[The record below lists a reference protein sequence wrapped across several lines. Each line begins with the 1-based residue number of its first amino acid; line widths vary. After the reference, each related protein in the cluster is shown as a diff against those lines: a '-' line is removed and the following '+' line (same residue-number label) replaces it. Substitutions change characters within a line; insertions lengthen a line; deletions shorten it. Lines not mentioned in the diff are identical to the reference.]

1 MRSHRQDTPISHFPT
16 ALAGARPP
24 FTVGLV
30 TRAWL
35 LANAAVSLHL
45 EATMT
50 REHELYA
57 DTAQAREVDRQMA
70 LFGDMHWADH
80 LTSKQTRA
88 NNEAWNT
95 MIRERDERQR
105 ATSRRVIA
113 SALDKMEAMCGT
125 GAARRT
131 A

>member
-1 MRSHRQDTPISHFPT
+1 M
-16 ALAGARPP
+16 A
-24 FTVGLV
+24 
-30 TRAWL
+30 
-35 LANAAVSLHL
+35 
-45 EATMT
+45 

-57 DTAQAREVDRQMA
+57 DSAQAREVDRQYL
-70 LFGDMHWADH
+70 LFGDTSWVDH
-80 LTSKQTRA
+80 LTSKQARA

-105 ATSRRVIA
+105 VESRRVI
-113 SALDKMEAMCGT
+113 SAALEKMEAICGS

>member
-1 MRSHRQDTPISHFPT
+1 M
-16 ALAGARPP
+16 A
-24 FTVGLV
+24 
-30 TRAWL
+30 
-35 LANAAVSLHL
+35 
-45 EATMT
+45 

-70 LFGDMHWADH
+70 LFGDTHWADH
-80 LTSKQTRA
+80 LTSKQARA

>member
-1 MRSHRQDTPISHFPT
+1 M
-16 ALAGARPP
+16 A
-24 FTVGLV
+24 
-30 TRAWL
+30 
-35 LANAAVSLHL
+35 
-45 EATMT
+45 

-57 DTAQAREVDRQMA
+57 DSAQAREADRQLG
-70 LFGDMHWADH
+70 LFGDTHWADH
-80 LTSKQTRA
+80 LTSKQARA

-105 ATSRRVIA
+105 VESRRVIA
-113 SALDKMEAMCGT
+113 SALDKMEAMCGS

>member
-1 MRSHRQDTPISHFPT
+1 M
-16 ALAGARPP
+16 A
-24 FTVGLV
+24 
-30 TRAWL
+30 
-35 LANAAVSLHL
+35 
-45 EATMT
+45 

-57 DTAQAREVDRQMA
+57 DSAQAREVDRQYQ
-70 LFGDMHWADH
+70 LFGDSSWVDH
-80 LTSKQTRA
+80 MTSEQARA

-105 ATSRRVIA
+105 ADSRRVIV
-113 SALDKMEAMCGT
+113 SALDKMEAMCGS